1 VASTQDFQME
11 QVNDFE
17 MEEENDF
24 MAMVARTSI
33 ASF

>member
-1 VASTQDFQME
+1 VASWQDFQME
-11 QVNDFE
+11 QVNNFE

-24 MAMVARTSI
+24 FEMVARTSI

>member
-1 VASTQDFQME
+1 VGSRQDFQME
-11 QVNDFE
+11 EPNGFE